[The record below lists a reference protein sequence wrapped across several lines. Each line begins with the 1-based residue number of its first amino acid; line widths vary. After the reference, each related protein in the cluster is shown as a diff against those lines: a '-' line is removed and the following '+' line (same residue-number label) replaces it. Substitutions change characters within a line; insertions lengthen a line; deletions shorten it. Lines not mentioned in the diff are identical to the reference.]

1 MEAVFASG
9 KTGFTARA
17 AAGQTRDTMR
27 KTMRFGGLLAAAL
40 LAGCGTTSTVT
51 QLSPRTQTRNAE
63 GLYPVEIEFRSNMQA
78 LKKET
83 LKPYLQV
90 GENNYPMRRT
100 PRMEHRWETL
110 LPVPATT
117 NLVNYKVKVDFE
129 YNAFPAPKPDSVLS
143 APYQL
148 QIREK

>member
-1 MEAVFASG
+1 
-9 KTGFTARA
+9 
-17 AAGQTRDTMR
+17 MR
-27 KTMRFGGLLAAAL
+27 KAPILGGLAAAL
-40 LAGCGTTSTVT
+40 LLTACGTTNSVT
-51 QLSPRTQTRNAE
+51 LLSPRTQTRNAE

-78 LKKET
+78 LKRET

-100 PRMEHRWETL
+100 PRMDHRWETL

-117 NLVNYKVKVDFE
+117 NLTTYRVKVDFE
-129 YNAFPAPKPDSVLS
+129 YNAIPVPKANSVLS
-143 APYQL
+143 SPYQL

>member
-1 MEAVFASG
+1 
-9 KTGFTARA
+9 
-17 AAGQTRDTMR
+17 MR
-27 KTMRFGGLLAAAL
+27 KTLRFGGLIAAAL
-40 LAGCGTTSTVT
+40 LAGCGTTSTIT

-63 GLYPVEIEFRSNMQA
+63 GLYPVEIEFRSSMQA

-110 LPVPATT
+110 LPVPAST
-117 NLVNYKVKVDFE
+117 NVANYRVKVDFE
-129 YNAFPAPKPDSVLS
+129 YNAIPSPKPDSVLS
-143 APYQL
+143 QPYQL